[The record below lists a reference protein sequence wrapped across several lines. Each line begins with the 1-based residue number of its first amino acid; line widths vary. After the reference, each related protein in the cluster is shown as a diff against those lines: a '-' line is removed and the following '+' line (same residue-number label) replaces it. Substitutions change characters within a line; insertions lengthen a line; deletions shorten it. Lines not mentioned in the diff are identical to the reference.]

1 MKDLPNY
8 EDIHGKSVE
17 KIETLSKILQQ
28 KFKLLIETAE
38 TPRVNSSRACSASAS
53 ININIC
59 KNNVNINDAVDLD

>member
-1 MKDLPNY
+1 MPNY
-8 EDIHGKSVE
+8 EDIHGKSVQ

-28 KFKLLIETAE
+28 KFKLLKETAE
-38 TPRVNSSRACSASAS
+38 TPKVNSSQACSASAS